1 LGAVETGAVNG
12 DTPED
17 RLRKLGIVLP
27 PPPKPIANFVPFVRE
42 GNLLFLSGQGPIEPG
57 GLRHVGKVG
66 EAIAT
71 QQAYEHARITGI
83 NLLAVLQGAL
93 GSLGKVRR
101 IVKLLGM
108 VNATPD
114 FSEHPLVI
122 DGCSDLLVLVFGD
135 TIGRHARSAVGM
147 NSLPGQIS
155 VEIELIV
162 ALHDTA
168 QTVAG

>member
-1 LGAVETGAVNG
+1 LSAIESGAANG

-27 PPPKPIANFVPFVRE
+27 PPPEPIANFVPYVRE
-42 GNLLFLSGQGPIEPG
+42 GNLLFLSGQGPVEPG
-57 GLRHVGKVG
+57 GLRHAGKVG
-66 EAIAT
+66 ETVTT

-114 FSEHPLVI
+114 FSEHPRVI
-122 DGCSDLLVLVFGD
+122 NGCSDLLVLVFGD
-135 TIGRHARSAVGM
+135 SIGRHARSAVGM
-147 NSLPGQIS
+147 NSLPGQIT